1 MAGISSLARRNV
13 INRLFAGRSGLP
25 AFAERN
31 GEANERSARVT
42 GVLTNRPGHSSTQSD
57 WQELAADWRARAGG
71 AGGNGAKPAVKGNR
85 RETHPLNRRHRHR
98 PERARGPSRPCGEH
112 RTTDESL
119 LRRRRRMPPHFHPDS
134 AKTQHACT
142 TRAAISGQLEA
153 RGYCFS
159 GSFGY
164 NSAWKFAGSRR
175 ACKAIQA

>member
-1 MAGISSLARRNV
+1 MGGRAGLRSSGHAPARKTRRMAGISSLARRNV

-71 AGGNGAKPAVKGNR
+71 VGGNGAKPAVKGNR

-119 LRRRRRMPPHFHPDS
+119 LLLIPEEAAPQFRDDVAPRNGMMPPPDS
-134 AKTQHACT
+134 EMIAPPIT
-142 TRAAISGQLEA
+142 E
-153 RGYCFS
+153 
-159 GSFGY
+159 
-164 NSAWKFAGSRR
+164 
-175 ACKAIQA
+175 